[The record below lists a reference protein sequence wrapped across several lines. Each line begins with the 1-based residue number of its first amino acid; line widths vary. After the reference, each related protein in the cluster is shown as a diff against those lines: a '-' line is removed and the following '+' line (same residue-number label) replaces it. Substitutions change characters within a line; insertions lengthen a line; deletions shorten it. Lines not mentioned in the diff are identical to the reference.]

1 MDDVGANK
9 MLMREYNT
17 LFDLQH
23 LLPSNAAAGLSTL
36 SAAIELQNLIE
47 DVTSCHKVS
56 THVETNTPSL
66 VDLSLVI
73 TIKGILH
80 YTKES
85 RRYFQA

>member
-56 THVETNTPSL
+56 THVETNTPERAS
-66 VDLSLVI
+66 
-73 TIKGILH
+73 
-80 YTKES
+80 
-85 RRYFQA
+85 